1 MPLRPEVQRAL
12 DQITNH
18 LTGFIAAIK
27 VLDERMEPL
36 VIRGLKEYLEE
47 YDKPA
52 PRSKDEGGEN

>member
-1 MPLRPEVQRAL
+1 MPLKPDVQRAL

-47 YDKPA
+47 REKPA
-52 PRSKDEGGEN
+52 PEKAEGGES

>member
-1 MPLRPEVQRAL
+1 MPLRPEAQRAL

-27 VLDERMEPL
+27 ALDERIEPH
-36 VIRGLKEYLEE
+36 VIRGLKEYLDE

-52 PRSKDEGGEN
+52 PKKKAKGGEG